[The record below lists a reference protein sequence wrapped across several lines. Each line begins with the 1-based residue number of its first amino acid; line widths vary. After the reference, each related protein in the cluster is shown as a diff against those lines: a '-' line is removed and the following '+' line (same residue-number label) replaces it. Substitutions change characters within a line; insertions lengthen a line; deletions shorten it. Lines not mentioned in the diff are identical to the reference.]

1 MNKFLEAMHF
11 AHACK
16 IFDET
21 KKIPH
26 DQLQD
31 LLDAGR
37 LTPSSF
43 GLEHTRLLVI
53 QSQELKNTIQP
64 FCWNQKQIPT
74 CSELV
79 VFKSKIKDIIAP
91 SQYIEESM
99 QKRGLDERYMQRLK
113 DFQDENFKSRKEIED
128 WSMKQAYL
136 MASSMVN
143 CAAYLGIDS
152 CYIEG
157 FERENVERM
166 LGINPQEERVAL
178 LVCFGY
184 RIKEQKSKNRIP
196 LKELAEIK

>member
-1 MNKFLEAMHF
+1 MRFLEAMEF

-31 LLDAGR
+31 ILEAGR

-43 GLEHTRLLVI
+43 DLEHTRLLVI
-53 QSQELKNTIQP
+53 QFQELKNAIQP

-79 VFKSKIKDIIAP
+79 VFKSKVKDIIAP

-113 DFQDENFKSRKEIED
+113 GFQDENFKSHKEIED

-178 LVCFGY
+178 LCFGY
-184 RIKEQKSKNRIP
+184 RIKEPKPKFRISKNQ
-196 LKELAEIK
+196 LVEIK

>member
-1 MNKFLEAMHF
+1 MRFLEAMEF

-31 LLDAGR
+31 ILEAGR

-53 QSQELKNTIQP
+53 QFQELKNAIQP

-79 VFKSKIKDIIAP
+79 VFKSKVKDIIAP

-113 DFQDENFKSRKEIED
+113 GFQDENFKSHKEIED

-136 MASSMVN
+136 MASLMVN

-184 RIKEQKSKNRIP
+184 RIKEPKPKFRISKNQ
-196 LKELAEIK
+196 LVEIK

>member
-1 MNKFLEAMHF
+1 MKFLEAMKF

-21 KKIPH
+21 KKIPSEQF
-26 DQLQD
+26 DQILE
-31 LLDAGR
+31 AGR

-53 QSQELKNTIQP
+53 RSQELKNTIQP
-64 FCWNQKQIPT
+64 LCWNQKQIPT

-79 VFKSKIKDIIAP
+79 VFKSRVKDIIAP

-99 QKRGLDERYMQRLK
+99 QRRGLDERYMKRLE
-113 DFQDENFKSRKEIED
+113 DFQKENFKSRKEIED

-152 CYIEG
+152 CYLEG
-157 FERENVERM
+157 FEREKVEEA
-166 LGINPQEERVAL
+166 LEINPQEERVAL

-184 RIKEQKSKNRIP
+184 RLNEPKAKHRQA
-196 LKELAEIK
+196 LDEIVEFLE

>member
-1 MNKFLEAMHF
+1 MKFLEAMRF

-16 IFDET
+16 VFDET
-21 KKIPH
+21 KKIPN

-31 LLDAGR
+31 ILEAGR

-53 QSQELKNTIQP
+53 QSQELKNALQP

-79 VFKSKIKDIIAP
+79 VFKSKVEDIIAP
-91 SQYIEESM
+91 SAYIAQNM
-99 QKRGLDERYMQRLK
+99 QERGLDDCYIQRLK
-113 DFQDENFKSRKEIED
+113 SFQEENFKSSQQIED

-136 MASSMVN
+136 AASSMVN

-157 FERENVERM
+157 FERNNIEKA
-166 LGINPQEERVAL
+166 LGINPNKERVAL

-184 RIKEQKSKNRIP
+184 RIKDPKPKHRISKEQFMQ
-196 LKELAEIK
+196 IK